1 MGDRD
6 KATLAK
12 ARKELEDMY
21 EGIPDDSVNLTFQ
34 DFADLSISTTAD
46 KPRKPTHSLD
56 PISEL
61 KSSTNPMA
69 RLPSLDFNRA
79 LQASK
84 HNHRINE
91 DVADT
96 YRGNNHH
103 HHLQHQNN
111 HHHLDVNSHRG
122 HAGHDGHRYSGGG
135 HHSDHHQ
142 GHNFNHHMMSG
153 HGGVEMSSI
162 SMASTTYDHHDM
174 SGVSMASTAM
184 HQQDRSGRR
193 RPGIPHSNIC
203 TICSTYIYIFRHR
216 CLVCGR
222 VYCRQCVMVGMGEM
236 TEGRK
241 CIQCL
246 GRRFSQRY
254 IQRAGKVGCWSRYP
268 SEVKQAELKWA
279 EKGPRRN
286 DINGRYGR
294 STVRTP
300 RSRSPVTPRTPR
312 TPIRGHVPSS
322 PGPNSFVTSSS
333 YSPYSPAHHHLPF

>member
-1 MGDRD
+1 MGD

-46 KPRKPTHSLD
+46 KRKPTHTLES
-56 PISEL
+56 ISEF
-61 KSSTNPMA
+61 KSQNPMA

-84 HNHRINE
+84 NNHRINE
-91 DVADT
+91 DVVDP
-96 YRGNNHH
+96 YRG
-103 HHLQHQNN
+103 Q
-111 HHHLDVNSHRG
+111 G
-122 HAGHDGHRYSGGG
+122 GHRYGGG
-135 HHSDHHQ
+135 DHHGDDQ

-162 SMASTTYDHHDM
+162 SMATSTTYDHHDV
-174 SGVSMASTAM
+174 SGVSMASTAV
-184 HQQDRSGRR
+184 HQQDRGGRR
-193 RPGIPHSNIC
+193 RPGVPHSNIC

-241 CIQCL
+241 CVQCL

-254 IQRAGKVGCWSRYP
+254 IQKAGKVGCCSRYP
-268 SEVKQAELKWA
+268 SAVKQAELKWA
-279 EKGPRRN
+279 EKGPRRYGG
-286 DINGRYGR
+286 NGPYGH
-294 STVRTP
+294 STMGTP
-300 RSRSPVTPRTPR
+300 RSKSPVTPRTPR
-312 TPIRGHVPSS
+312 TPIRAHAPPS

-333 YSPYSPAHHHLPF
+333 YSPYSPSHHHLPF

>member
-1 MGDRD
+1 MGD

-46 KPRKPTHSLD
+46 KRKPTHTLES
-56 PISEL
+56 ISEF
-61 KSSTNPMA
+61 KSQNPMA

-84 HNHRINE
+84 NNHRINE
-91 DVADT
+91 DVVDP
-96 YRGNNHH
+96 YRGNHH
-103 HHLQHQNN
+103 NLHHQNN
-111 HHHLDVNSHRG
+111 HYHLDANSHRG
-122 HAGHDGHRYSGGG
+122 HAGQGGHRYGGG
-135 HHSDHHQ
+135 DHHGDDQ

-162 SMASTTYDHHDM
+162 SMATSTTYDHHDV
-174 SGVSMASTAM
+174 SGVSMASTAV
-184 HQQDRSGRR
+184 HQQDRGGRR
-193 RPGIPHSNIC
+193 RPGVPHSNIC

-241 CIQCL
+241 CVQCL

-254 IQRAGKVGCWSRYP
+254 IQKAGKVGCCSRYP
-268 SEVKQAELKWA
+268 SAVKQAELKWA
-279 EKGPRRN
+279 EKGPRRYGG
-286 DINGRYGR
+286 NGPYGH
-294 STVRTP
+294 STMGTP
-300 RSRSPVTPRTPR
+300 RSKSPVTPRTPR
-312 TPIRGHVPSS
+312 TPIRAHAPPS

-333 YSPYSPAHHHLPF
+333 YSPYSPSHHHLPF

>member
-1 MGDRD
+1 
-6 KATLAK
+6 
-12 ARKELEDMY
+12 MY

-34 DFADLSISTTAD
+34 DFADLSVSTTAD
-46 KPRKPTHSLD
+46 VMRKPSHTLE

-61 KSSTNPMA
+61 KSQNPMA
-69 RLPSLDFNRA
+69 KLPSLDFNRA

-91 DVADT
+91 DVVDP
-96 YRGNNHH
+96 YRGYHH
-103 HHLQHQNN
+103 YLEA
-111 HHHLDVNSHRG
+111 NSHRG
-122 HAGHDGHRYSGGG
+122 HAGRGGHQYGGG
-135 HHSDHHQ
+135 DHHAGHKL
-142 GHNFNHHMMSG
+142 GHNSNHHTMSG

-184 HQQDRSGRR
+184 HQLDRNGRR
-193 RPGIPHSNIC
+193 RPGVPHSNIC

-241 CIQCL
+241 CIECL
-246 GRRFSQRY
+246 GKRFSQRY

-286 DINGRYGR
+286 VRNGPYGR
-294 STVRTP
+294 STVGTP
-300 RSRSPVTPRTPR
+300 RSKSPVTPRTPR
-312 TPIRGHVPSS
+312 TPVRGHVPPPS